1 MECLPG
7 STLTNHYFQYSV
19 TLIKSLLDDNK
30 SSWKWTFKLQ
40 LQFFTNHPPFLV
52 LCILYMCCMWIWAK
66 KISVAM
72 IRLHLWYYYFS
83 PPPPH
88 FLMIF
93 SETRV
98 MSLRVTRAMLS
109 STPGCL
115 QDILPRVS
123 VRNQQCRV
131 SNIGTFAQFKG
142 SKELFS
148 TMYYIECSWQK
159 VIANVEML
167 THDKFTLYRML
178 TYWAYCKRNKER
190 TKKLCNMVPVLQYDT
205 MTRAVST
212 PW

>member
-1 MECLPG
+1 
-7 STLTNHYFQYSV
+7 
-19 TLIKSLLDDNK
+19 
-30 SSWKWTFKLQ
+30 
-40 LQFFTNHPPFLV
+40 
-52 LCILYMCCMWIWAK
+52 MCCMWMCCIIELVCGQRKSMLQCYASIFDII
-66 KISVAM
+66 ISV
-72 IRLHLWYYYFS
+72 H
-83 PPPPH
+83 PPSPH

-142 SKELFS
+142 SKDLFS

-159 VIANVEML
+159 VTANVEML
-167 THDKFTLYRML
+167 TQFTLYRML
-178 TYWAYCKRNKER
+178 TCWSYCKRNKER

-205 MTRAVST
+205 LTRALST

>member
-1 MECLPG
+1 MCVVCGCVVCGPRK
-7 STLTNHYFQYSV
+7 SV
-19 TLIKSLLDDNK
+19 
-30 SSWKWTFKLQ
+30 LQ
-40 LQFFTNHPPFLV
+40 CYASIFDIIISVHPP
-52 LCILYMCCMWIWAK
+52 
-66 KISVAM
+66 S
-72 IRLHLWYYYFS
+72 
-83 PPPPH
+83 PH

-167 THDKFTLYRML
+167 THDKCTLFRML
-178 TYWAYCKRNKER
+178 TCWAYCKRNKER

-205 MTRAVST
+205 LTRALST